1 MWAPLLPQDPG
12 ACLTHL
18 ADVYVTAPS
27 HVRPD
32 RTQANEL
39 WMHEMV
45 KLPGSRALK
54 ESAELG
60 TRINEN
66 RTVWIF

>member
-1 MWAPLLPQDPG
+1 MWAPLLPQDPS

-18 ADVYVTAPS
+18 ADAYITAPGLVCP
-27 HVRPD
+27 HT
-32 RTQANEL
+32 TQTSEL
-39 WMHEMV
+39 WVHEMV
-45 KLPGSRALK
+45 KLPVSRALK

-60 TRINEN
+60 RRINEN